1 MNKVSLALI
10 ISFTLNLLLTCFKVL
25 IGFIF
30 KSSALI
36 ADGVHSFSDLST
48 DIVAFAGSKISRK
61 PADKEH
67 PFGHGKTEYLTSI
80 VIGVVILLLGFTII
94 GNSNNTKAIP
104 SMIVTIVTIFTITC
118 KYLLS
123 SYLINRGK
131 KLNNAILISSGKE
144 SRADVISSVV
154 VLISSILMQLSTTYK
169 FLIYADSV
177 ATIVV
182 GILIIRTGFLI
193 LKENISIILGK
204 QEDDIDYINALKKVI
219 LKHDQVVKIDSL
231 IIIKYGPYYSLNLE
245 ITMPSTLSLNKA
257 HDIVHKVENK
267 IKKYDKRIAFIT
279 THINPM

>member
-10 ISFTLNLLLTCFKVL
+10 TSFIVNLLLACFKVL

-30 KSSALI
+30 KSTALI
-36 ADGVHSFSDLST
+36 ADGMHSFSDLAT
-48 DIVAFAGSKISRK
+48 DVVAFVGSKISRK

-67 PFGHGKTEYLTSI
+67 PFGHGKTEYLTSMIIGI
-80 VIGVVILLLGFTII
+80 VVLLLGLTII
-94 GNSNNTKAIP
+94 GNSNNTKAMP
-104 SMIVTIVTIFTITC
+104 SMIVTIVTIFPITC

-123 SYLINRGK
+123 SYLIKSGK

-154 VLISSILMQLSTTYK
+154 VLISSILMQFSNTYK

-177 ATIVV
+177 ATIIV

-204 QEDDIDYINALKKVI
+204 QEDNKEYINCLKKVI
-219 LKHDQVVKIDSL
+219 LKHNEILKIDRL
-231 IIIKYGPYYSLNLE
+231 IIIKYGPYYNLTLE
-245 ITMPSTLSLNKA
+245 LTMPNILSLKDA
-257 HDIVHKVENK
+257 HNIVHTVENNL
-267 IKKYDKRIAFIT
+267 KKYDQKIAFIT

>member
-10 ISFTLNLLLTCFKVL
+10 TSFIVNLLLACFKVL

-30 KSSALI
+30 KSTALI
-36 ADGVHSFSDLST
+36 ADGMHSFSDLAT
-48 DIVAFAGSKISRK
+48 DVVAFVGSKISRK

-67 PFGHGKTEYLTSI
+67 PFGHGKTEYLTSMIIGI
-80 VIGVVILLLGFTII
+80 VVLLLGLTII

-123 SYLINRGK
+123 SYLIKSGK

-154 VLISSILMQLSTTYK
+154 VLISSILMQFSNTYK

-177 ATIVV
+177 ATIIV

-204 QEDDIDYINALKKVI
+204 QEDNKEYINCLKKVI
-219 LKHDQVVKIDSL
+219 LKHNEILKIDRL
-231 IIIKYGPYYSLNLE
+231 IIIKYGPYYNLTLE
-245 ITMPSTLSLNKA
+245 LTMPNILSLKDA
-257 HDIVHKVENK
+257 HNIVHTVENNL
-267 IKKYDKRIAFIT
+267 KKYDQKIAFIT

>member
-1 MNKVSLALI
+1 MNKVSIALV
-10 ISFTLNLLLTCFKVL
+10 ISFTVNLLLTCFKVL
-25 IGFIF
+25 VGFIF

-48 DIVAFAGSKISRK
+48 DVVAFVGSKISRK

-80 VIGVVILLLGFTII
+80 VIGVVVLLLGFTII

-104 SMIVTIVTIFTITC
+104 SMVVTIVTIFTITC

-169 FLIYADSV
+169 FLIYADSI

-204 QEDDIDYINALKKVI
+204 QEDDVDYINALKKVI

-245 ITMPSTLSLNKA
+245 ITMPSTLSLNEA
-257 HDIVHKVENK
+257 HSIVHKVEQK

>member
-1 MNKVSLALI
+1 MNKVSIALV
-10 ISFTLNLLLTCFKVL
+10 ISFTVNLLLTCFKVL
-25 IGFIF
+25 VGFIF

-48 DIVAFAGSKISRK
+48 DVVAFVGSKISRK

-80 VIGVVILLLGFTII
+80 VIGVVVLLLGFTII

-104 SMIVTIVTIFTITC
+104 SMVVTIVTIFTITC

-169 FLIYADSV
+169 FLIYADSI

-204 QEDDIDYINALKKVI
+204 QEDDVDYINALKKVI

-245 ITMPSTLSLNKA
+245 ITMPSTLSLNEA
-257 HDIVHKVENK
+257 HNIVHKVEQK

>member
-1 MNKVSLALI
+1 MNKVSIALV
-10 ISFTLNLLLTCFKVL
+10 ISFTVNLLLTCFKVL
-25 IGFIF
+25 VGFIF

-48 DIVAFAGSKISRK
+48 DVVAFVGSKISRK

-80 VIGVVILLLGFTII
+80 VIGVVVLLLGFTII

-104 SMIVTIVTIFTITC
+104 SMVVTIVTIFTITC